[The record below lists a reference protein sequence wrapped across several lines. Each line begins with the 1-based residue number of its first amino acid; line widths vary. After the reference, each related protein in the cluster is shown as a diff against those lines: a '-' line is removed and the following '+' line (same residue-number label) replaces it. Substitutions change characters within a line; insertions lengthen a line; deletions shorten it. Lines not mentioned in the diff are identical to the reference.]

1 MNTGTAMTDHTRR
14 RLIAWMAVAAFGGT
28 AATAAAASTQAFSIA
43 IVGGR
48 VQGDETLK
56 VRKGDQVRVSM
67 TSDQP
72 MMLHLHGYEIEAKV
86 EPPAPTLLAFK
97 ADLAGRFPIHVHT
110 HGAGNHRAVLFIE
123 VHP

>member
-1 MNTGTAMTDHTRR
+1 MTDPARR
-14 RLIAWMAVAAFGGT
+14 RLIAWVAVAAFGGT
-28 AATAAAASTQAFSIA
+28 ATVATAASTQSFSIS

-48 VQGDETLK
+48 VKGDETLK
-56 VRKGDQVRVSM
+56 VRKGDQVRVTL

-72 MMLHLHGYEIEAKV
+72 MMLHLHGYEIEIKV
-86 EPPAPTLLAFK
+86 EPPAPALLVFK
-97 ADLAGRFPIHVHT
+97 ADLAGRFPVHVHT

>member
-1 MNTGTAMTDHTRR
+1 MNTETVMTDRSRR
-14 RLIAWMAVAAFGGT
+14 RLIAWMAAMALGGT
-28 AATAAAASTQAFSIA
+28 AVGAEASTQSFSIQ

-48 VQGDETLK
+48 VKGEETLK
-56 VRKGDQVRVSM
+56 VRKGDQVRVSL
-67 TSDQP
+67 TSDHP

-97 ADLAGRFPIHVHT
+97 ADLAGRFPVHVHT

>member
-1 MNTGTAMTDHTRR
+1 MTNSSRR
-14 RLIAWMAVAAFGGT
+14 RLIAWVAVAAFGGASF
-28 AATAAAASTQAFSIA
+28 AAGASTQSFPVE

-48 VQGDETLK
+48 VKGNETLK
-56 VRKGDQVRVSM
+56 VRKGDQVEVNV

-86 EPPAPTLLAFK
+86 EPSAPALLAFK
-97 ADLAGRFPIHVHT
+97 ADLAGRFPVHVHT

>member
-1 MNTGTAMTDHTRR
+1 MMDRSRR
-14 RLIAWMAVAAFGGT
+14 RLLALAAMTAIGGT
-28 AATAAAASTQAFSIA
+28 AAAAAASSQSFSVQ

-48 VQGDETLK
+48 VKGDETLK
-56 VRKGDQVRVSM
+56 VRKGDQVRVSL

-72 MMLHLHGYEIEAKV
+72 LVLHLHGYEIEVKV
-86 EPPAPTLLAFK
+86 EPSAPALLAFK
-97 ADLAGRFPIHVHT
+97 ADLAGRFPVHVHT